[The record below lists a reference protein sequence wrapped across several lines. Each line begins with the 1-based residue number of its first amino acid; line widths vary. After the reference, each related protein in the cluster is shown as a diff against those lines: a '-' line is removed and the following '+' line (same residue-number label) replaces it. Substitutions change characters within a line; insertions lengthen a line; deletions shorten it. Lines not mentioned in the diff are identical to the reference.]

1 VVQLSIDETQPHS
14 FHHEICKR
22 LALLR
27 EEGDSHL
34 GKRRPRAQFARLC
47 LEKACTENLRTRD
60 PKWLLVDEGFTLAR
74 EHETESLFA
83 IGNGYV
89 GNRGSLAEGSPLS
102 SPATSWPGYSSSL
115 MLPDRFQS

>member
-1 VVQLSIDETQPHS
+1 MSPIGVQNQSRS
-14 FHHEICKR
+14 F
-22 LALLR
+22 R
-27 EEGDSHL
+27 EELQQVRDAAL
-34 GKRRPRAQFARLC
+34 AAVLP
-47 LEKACTENLRTRD
+47 ENLRTRD